1 MTITHAAN
9 NCARLSSMN
18 DTMAAR
24 LKRLREE
31 AGIGQA
37 EVSAAT
43 GIERTLVSKMENKGN
58 VTDWYKMCAL
68 ADLYGVSL
76 DYLRHG
82 QTVPSL
88 EGSGEIIK
96 DADERS
102 LLRMW
107 RAMNEGE
114 RLALRAVAERLAEKA
129 DPSRTG

>member
-1 MTITHAAN
+1 MDKAF
-9 NCARLSSMN
+9 
-18 DTMAAR
+18 AAR
-24 LKRLREE
+24 IKRLRIES
-31 AGIGQA
+31 GLNQVDIQ
-37 EVSAAT
+37 AAT
-43 GIERTLVSKMENKGN
+43 GIDRTYLSRMESKGIPTAWN
-58 VTDWYKMCAL
+58 KMCAL